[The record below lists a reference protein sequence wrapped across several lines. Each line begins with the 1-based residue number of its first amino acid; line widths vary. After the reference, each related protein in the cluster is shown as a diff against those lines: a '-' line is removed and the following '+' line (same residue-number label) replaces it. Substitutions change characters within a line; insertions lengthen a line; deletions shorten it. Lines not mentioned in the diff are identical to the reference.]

1 MSARES
7 SAICLQPGSRLRG
20 TMAGVIVL
28 VAVIAAAVIVAVF
41 AGGQSPRRIEAVGFA
56 AVVCGVAALGG
67 WVVSRSFQ
75 SNPAVAVAGALGG
88 IAVRILPPL
97 AALGWLNS
105 AGRDLLAAGAG
116 GLLVAFYLALLATDI
131 LLHIMMAPKAPAP
144 FSR

>member
-1 MSARES
+1 
-7 SAICLQPGSRLRG
+7 
-20 TMAGVIVL
+20 MAGAIVL

-88 IAVRILPPL
+88 IAVRILPPQ

>member
-1 MSARES
+1 M
-7 SAICLQPGSRLRG
+7 
-20 TMAGVIVL
+20 L
-28 VAVIAAAVIVAVF
+28 VAVIAAVVIVAVF
-41 AGGQSPRRIEAVGFA
+41 AGGQSPRWIEAVGFS